1 MAAQPHGSMA
11 SLDAALRDCVLII
24 RILEALLQG
33 RVGVLPP
40 PRFIRTPHV
49 AAPPCGIAAAR
60 GAWTSAQTVPAA
72 WIWTGQI
79 GWS

>member
-1 MAAQPHGSMA
+1 MAEQPHGSMA
-11 SLDAALRDCVLII
+11 CLDAALRDCVLFT
-24 RILEALLQG
+24 RILQALVQG
-33 RVGVLPP
+33 RVRILP
-40 PRFIRTPHV
+40 PRFISTSHV

>member
-1 MAAQPHGSMA
+1 MA
-11 SLDAALRDCVLII
+11 SLDAALCDCVLII

-40 PRFIRTPHV
+40 RYIRTPHV

-60 GAWTSAQTVPAA
+60 GAWTSAQTVSVA

>member
-1 MAAQPHGSMA
+1 MAAQPHGSMT
-11 SLDAALRDCVLII
+11 SLDAALRDCVLFT

-33 RVGVLPP
+33 RVDVLP

-49 AAPPCGIAAAR
+49 AAAPCGIAAAR
-60 GAWTSAQTVPAA
+60 GAWTSAQTVPDA